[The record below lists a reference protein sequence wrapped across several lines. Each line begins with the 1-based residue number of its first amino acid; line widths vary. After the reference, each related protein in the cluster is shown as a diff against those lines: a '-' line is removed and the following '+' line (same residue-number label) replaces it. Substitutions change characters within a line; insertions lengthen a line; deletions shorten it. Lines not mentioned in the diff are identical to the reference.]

1 MRALFFLMVFNVL
14 NSQSP
19 VARIHYKGGGDWYGN
34 KTTFKNIFRFYE
46 KQFQTSLPLKEAK
59 VKLSDPKLFSYPV
72 IYISGHGN
80 IFFDSNDVSNL
91 RTYLNS
97 GGFLFIDDDF
107 GIDKFIRKEMKKVL
121 PQSVFIEL
129 PFSHDIYQFPFL
141 FKKGLPKIHE
151 HKGGQPMGYG
161 LFIKQR
167 MVAFYSFNTDI
178 SDGCEDKG
186 IHKDSENIRL
196 QALKMGTNILSYAL
210 NN

>member
-1 MRALFFLMVFNVL
+1 MKVFFLIFIL
-14 NSQSP
+14 NFLFSQSP

-46 KQFQTSLPLKEAK
+46 KQFDVSLPLKEAK

-72 IYISGHGN
+72 VYISGHGTV
-80 IFFDSNDVSNL
+80 FFDSNDVSNL

-107 GIDKFIRKEMKKVL
+107 GIDKFIRRERKKVL
-121 PQSVFIEL
+121 SQSTFIEL
-129 PFSHDIYQFPFL
+129 PHSHGIYKFPCR
-141 FKKGLPKIHE
+141 FKNGLPKIHE
-151 HKGGQPMGYG
+151 HKGGQPKGYG
-161 LFIKQR
+161 LFIKDR
-167 MVAFYSFNTDI
+167 LVAFYSFNADI

-186 IHKDSENIRL
+186 IHKNSENIRL